1 MRHVLNSPYSLL
13 LLFSLMLST
22 LVVVKTSWIEQSF
35 NLIVVAGT
43 NRKSEA
49 TITVEN
55 TIHRGAILK

>member
-1 MRHVLNSPYSLL
+1 M
-13 LLFSLMLST
+13 
-22 LVVVKTSWIEQSF
+22 VVKTSWIEQSF